1 MKGTLPALLVCVFG
15 VTTGE
20 FVLAGILPG
29 VAAELEVSIPSAG
42 LLVTAYAIGMIAGG
56 PLLTAITAGRPR
68 KPLVLALLGVA
79 VAGNLISALAPG
91 YGVLFAARI
100 VTALVTATFFA
111 NAIVIAVSA
120 APEGKQASTVAKLAF
135 GMNLAMILGAPLGTW
150 IGDALG
156 WRATFLAITVFCT
169 TGLVLVARLVPAE
182 SWITAD
188 SPGVSRAEIHDSMS
202 AGGTALGELAVLK
215 EREVQLAI
223 AITAVANLGLLMVFT
238 YLAPLLTDLGSFSA
252 DAVAPMLLVYGLGAT
267 IGSLAGGWLA
277 DRALLPTQVGAL
289 TLLVLLFLAWWLS
302 SGTTTTA
309 LLVFA
314 AGAVGFSVIPG
325 MQTRVMTAASAA
337 PTLAIAVNASAYQL
351 AAAFAGWLGGR
362 VIAGPGLRAI
372 YLAAALSTVLGIA
385 LSALAWRRARSAVP
399 A

>member
-1 MKGTLPALLVCVFG
+1 
-15 VTTGE
+15 
-20 FVLAGILPG
+20 
-29 VAAELEVSIPSAG
+29 
-42 LLVTAYAIGMIAGG
+42 
-56 PLLTAITAGRPR
+56 
-68 KPLVLALLGVA
+68 
-79 VAGNLISALAPG
+79 
-91 YGVLFAARI
+91 
-100 VTALVTATFFA
+100 
-111 NAIVIAVSA
+111 
-120 APEGKQASTVAKLAF
+120 
-135 GMNLAMILGAPLGTW
+135 
-150 IGDALG
+150 
-156 WRATFLAITVFCT
+156 
-169 TGLVLVARLVPAE
+169 
-182 SWITAD
+182 
-188 SPGVSRAEIHDSMS
+188 MS

-267 IGSLAGGWLA
+267 IGNLAGGWLA

-325 MQTRVMTAASAA
+325 MQTGVMTAAAAA

-372 YLAAALSTVLGIA
+372 YLAAALTTILGIV